1 VANCRCSWL
10 VLESLDCDTTNGS
23 LELDK
28 RMGLVVL
35 VRRMRFT
42 VAAKVVV
49 WADSTLVADAG
60 DVCLVVGTSAAK
72 RTIAEN
78 ANVTGFVGNWES
90 KGLVDRYEAMS
101 MLGGLVLRVVAL

>member
-1 VANCRCSWL
+1 MADCRCSWL
-10 VLESLDCDTTNGS
+10 VLESLDSDTTNGS
-23 LELDK
+23 LELDE

-42 VAAKVVV
+42 TAAKVVV

-60 DVCLVVGTSAAK
+60 DVCLVVGTSVAE

-78 ANVTGFVGNWES
+78 ANMTRFVGNWQS
-90 KGLVDRYEAMS
+90 KRLVDRYEAVS
-101 MLGGLVLRVVAL
+101 MLGGLVLGVVAL